1 MAALENKEL
10 PMDAE
15 VVGSRIN
22 RVDPDIF
29 RNQETGP
36 NSDEEAEDA
45 GVDESDIDEE
55 PTDEEGDP
63 TGEHDHHQDD
73 NYALGGHVTRSGG
86 L

>member
-1 MAALENKEL
+1 MTALENKEL

-15 VVGSRIN
+15 VVGSRIG
-22 RVDPDIF
+22 RIDPDIF
-29 RNQETGP
+29 RNQGTSP
-36 NSDEEAEDA
+36 NDEVTEDDL
-45 GVDESDIDEE
+45 DESDTDDK